1 MPNER
6 TADGD
11 TLEKEWR
18 WWGAKVVG
26 VWAIYALWIAY
37 KFSSRGVVM
46 DARAWSVALG
56 VGFLTIAVQ
65 SSISLLIL
73 RDPPKSLARRLLAL
87 VGAIVLASLTLVI
100 WVMMPDWLETRP

>member
-1 MPNER
+1 VPNEP
-6 TADGD
+6 TPDGD
-11 TLEKEWR
+11 TLEREWR
-18 WWGAKVVG
+18 WWGAKALG
-26 VWAIYALWIAY
+26 VWAMYALWIAY
-37 KFSSRGVVM
+37 KFSSRGILM

-65 SSISLLIL
+65 TSISLLIL

-100 WVMMPDWLETRP
+100 WVMMADWLEAKP